1 MPDATGSSD
10 PAASLRQHRDLDSL
24 LTGDNAAYVDGLFQD
39 WQADP
44 TSVSGDW
51 AALFESAVGD
61 NGTTPVRI
69 GPAQP
74 ARSVFNPRGQGA
86 TATREEVLQAASRQ
100 VAVAQL
106 INAYRVRGHRE
117 AKIDPLG
124 FEVPEPHPE
133 LTLEFYGLTEADLD
147 ATVAGRP
154 LYGVPE
160 FTTLRTVIDRCRKAY
175 CSGFGVEFMNI
186 GDIHRKQWL
195 QKRIET
201 LQDSP
206 ILNREQELHAL
217 RLLSDA
223 ENFER
228 LLHTK
233 FPGTKRFS
241 VEGAETL
248 VPLLDFILCAAARQG
263 VDEAIL
269 GMAHRG
275 RLNVLANIFHKSV
288 RQIVEEFQG
297 EMKGPLAN
305 SSGDVKYHLGYSH
318 TYKTRRGQEV
328 VISLAFNPSHLE
340 AVNPVVEGRV
350 RARQDR
356 RGDTGE
362 TNVMAVLVHGDAAF
376 AGQGIV
382 AETLNLSKLDGYRTG
397 GTVHIIVNNQ
407 IGFTTSPK
415 DARST
420 DYCTDVARMLQVP
433 IFHVNGEDVE
443 AVAAVA
449 RLATEWRQTFNED
462 VVIDMYCYRKHG
474 HNEGDEPSFTQPL
487 IYDAIR
493 RKPTPRAVY
502 ANKMV
507 VKLGDL
513 TQDEADRIFSD
524 SLTRLEEHLL
534 EDDLPDP
541 NVNSSAR
548 PEVINL
554 WSDYV
559 TGTVHDEVDTS
570 FDKARLVELLKE
582 ANRIPDSF
590 HAHRKVKRLMT
601 QRMAIVNGEAPVDW
615 AVAEQAAYATL
626 VVSGL
631 NVRLSG
637 QDSGRGT
644 FSHRHAALTDIK
656 SGNDFM
662 PLDNLT
668 EGTGRFEVFNSILSE
683 ASVLGFEYGYGLE
696 SPDTLV
702 LWEAQFGD
710 FANGAQI
717 IVDNFIVSGEQKW
730 QRCSGVVMLLPHGYE
745 GQGPEHSSARL
756 ERYLQSCAQD
766 NIIVANCTTPASF
779 FHLLRRQALFKVRKP
794 LIVMSP
800 KSLLRHPECISTL
813 DDLADGHFACVLGET
828 DADIDASSVRR
839 AVFCSGKIYYELR
852 SARREQGIRDIAI
865 IRLEQLYPFPKA
877 AIEREL
883 ARYPDNVEVV
893 WCQEEPRNMGAWP
906 MMDEWFFN
914 AIGKVPGYAGRPV
927 AASPATGFPAKHQ
940 AQQAKVLADALA
952 PNPLD

>member
-1 MPDATGSSD
+1 MTNATVSAD
-10 PAASLRQHRDLDSL
+10 PAEQLREQRDLDSL

-39 WQADP
+39 WQEDP
-44 TSVSGDW
+44 ASVSEDW
-51 AALFESAVGD
+51 AALFVHATGGRSTA
-61 NGTTPVRI
+61 PVQL
-69 GPAQP
+69 GPARP
-74 ARSVFNPRGQGA
+74 ARSVFSAKGPGSAAPRD
-86 TATREEVLQAASRQ
+86 EVLQAARRQ

-117 AKIDPLG
+117 AHIDPLG
-124 FEVPEPHPE
+124 FQVPEPHPE
-133 LTLEFYGLTEADLD
+133 LTLEFYGLSESDLD
-147 ATVAGRP
+147 AMVAGRP

-186 GDIHRKQWL
+186 GDIHKKHWL

-201 LQDSP
+201 LQDAP
-206 ILNREQELHAL
+206 ILDRDQELHAL

-228 LLHTK
+228 LLHNR

-248 VPLLDFILCAAARQG
+248 VPMLDFMLSAAASRG

-288 RQIVEEFQG
+288 RQIVEEFEG
-297 EMKGPLAN
+297 GIKGPLAN

-318 TYKTRRGQEV
+318 AYQTRAGDEV

-356 RGDTGE
+356 RGEGGE
-362 TNVMAVLVHGDAAF
+362 TNVMAVLIHGDAAF
-376 AGQGIV
+376 AGQGVV
-382 AETLNLSKLDGYRTG
+382 AETLNLSQLGGYRTG
-397 GTVHIIVNNQ
+397 GTMHIIVNNQ

-449 RLATEWRQTFNED
+449 RLATEWRQTFHED
-462 VVIDMYCYRKHG
+462 VIIDLYCYRKHG

-502 ANKMV
+502 AEKMV

-513 TQDEADRIFSD
+513 TQDEANRISSD
-524 SLTRLEEHLL
+524 SLNRLEECLK
-534 EDDLPDP
+534 EDLPDP
-541 NVNSSAR
+541 SVNTSVR
-548 PEVINL
+548 NGVIGL
-554 WSDYV
+554 WSQFS
-559 TGTVHDEVDTS
+559 GGSVHDEVDTT
-570 FDKARLVELLKE
+570 FDKARLVELLRA
-582 ANRIPDSF
+582 ANDLPENF
-590 HAHRKVKRLMT
+590 QAHRKVTRLMK
-601 QRMAIVNGEAPVDW
+601 QRMAIVGGETPVDW

-626 VVSGL
+626 VVGGIG
-631 NVRLSG
+631 VRLSG

-656 SGNDFM
+656 TGEDFH
-662 PLDNLT
+662 PLNNLP
-668 EGTGRFEVFNSILSE
+668 GANARFEVFNSILSE

-696 SPDTLV
+696 SPDYLV

-717 IVDNFIVSGEQKW
+717 IIDNFIVSGEQKW
-730 QRCSGVVMLLPHGYE
+730 QRRSGVVMLLPHGYE

-756 ERYLQSCAQD
+756 ERYLQSCAED

-779 FHLLRRQALFKVRKP
+779 YHLLRRQALLKTRKP
-794 LIVMSP
+794 LVVMSP

-813 DDLADGHFACVLGET
+813 DDLASGQFDRLLGET
-828 DADIDASSVRR
+828 DAEIAPAGVRR
-839 AVFCSGKIYYELR
+839 VVFCSGKIYYELR
-852 SARREQGIRDIAI
+852 RARREQGAHDIAI
-865 IRLEQLYPFPKA
+865 VRLEQLYPFPEA
-877 AIEREL
+877 EVQAEL
-883 ARYPDNVEVV
+883 ARYGHDTEVV

-914 AIGKVPGYAGRPV
+914 TIGRVPGYAGRPV
-927 AASPATGFPAKHQ
+927 AAAPATGFPEKHQ
-940 AQQAKVLADALA
+940 AQQAKVVHDALS
-952 PNPLD
+952 PSSND

>member
-1 MPDATGSSD
+1 MNSPSTSAD
-10 PAASLRQHRDLDSL
+10 PAELLDGQRDLDSL
-24 LTGDNAAYVDGLFQD
+24 LTGENAAFVDGLFQD
-39 WQADP
+39 WQQDP
-44 TSVSGDW
+44 ASVSEDW
-51 AALFESAVGD
+51 AALFAQATGGRSAPRVQL
-61 NGTTPVRI
+61 
-69 GPAQP
+69 GPARQ
-74 ARSVFNPRGQGA
+74 ARSVFNSQGQSGS
-86 TATREEVLQAASRQ
+86 ATRAEVLEAASRQ

-117 AKIDPLG
+117 AHIDPLG
-124 FEVPEPHPE
+124 FQVPEPHPE
-133 LTLEFYGLTEADLD
+133 LTLEFYGLGEADLD

-154 LYGVPE
+154 LFGVPE
-160 FTTLRTVIDRCRKAY
+160 FTTLRTVIERCRKAY

-201 LQDSP
+201 LQDAP
-206 ILNREQELHAL
+206 ILDRGQALHAL

-228 LLHTK
+228 LLHNR

-248 VPLLDFILCAAARQG
+248 VPLLDCILDAAASQG

-288 RQIVEEFQG
+288 RQIVEEFEG
-297 EMKGPLAN
+297 GIKGPLEN

-318 TYKTRRGQEV
+318 AYQTRGGGEV
-328 VISLAFNPSHLE
+328 LISLAFNPSHLE

-356 RGDTGE
+356 RGEGSDS
-362 TNVMAVLVHGDAAF
+362 NVMAVLIHGDAAF
-376 AGQGIV
+376 AGQGVV
-382 AETLNLSKLDGYRTG
+382 AETLNLSKLSGYRTG
-397 GTVHIIVNNQ
+397 GTMHVIVNNQ

-462 VVIDMYCYRKHG
+462 VIIDMYCYRKHG

-502 ANKMV
+502 AEKMV
-507 VKLGDL
+507 AKLDDL
-513 TQDEADRIFSD
+513 TQEDANRISSD
-524 SLTRLEEHLL
+524 SLSRLEECLH
-534 EDDLPDP
+534 EPLPDQTK
-541 NVNSSAR
+541 NTSAR
-548 PEVINL
+548 QEVIQL
-554 WSDYV
+554 WSRF
-559 TGTVHDEVDTS
+559 TGGSIHDEVDTT
-570 FDKARLVELLKE
+570 FDRERLIGLLRA
-582 ANRIPDSF
+582 ANDIPDGF
-590 HAHRKVKRLMT
+590 HAHRKVVRLMK
-601 QRMAIVNGEAPVDW
+601 QRMAIVDGTAPVDW
-615 AVAEQAAYATL
+615 AVAEQAAYASL
-626 VVSGL
+626 VVDGIG
-631 NVRLSG
+631 VRLSG

-644 FSHRHAALTDIK
+644 FSHRHAALTDIQT
-656 SGNDFM
+656 GDDYH
-662 PLDNLT
+662 PLDNLP
-668 EGTGRFEVFNSILSE
+668 GANARFEVFNSILSE

-696 SPDTLV
+696 APDHLV

-717 IVDNFIVSGEQKW
+717 IIDNFIVSGEQKW
-730 QRCSGVVMLLPHGYE
+730 QRLSGVVMLLPHGYE

-756 ERYLQSCAQD
+756 ERYLQSCAED

-779 FHLLRRQALFKVRKP
+779 FHLLRRQALMKTRKP
-794 LIVMSP
+794 LVVMSP
-800 KSLLRHPECISTL
+800 KSLLRHAECVSTL
-813 DDLADGHFACVLGET
+813 DDLASGQFARVLGET
-828 DADIDASSVRR
+828 DEDVVADKVKRV
-839 AVFCSGKIYYELR
+839 VFCSGKVYYELR
-852 SARREQGIRDIAI
+852 KARREAGRNDIALV
-865 IRLEQLYPFPKA
+865 RLEQLYPFPA
-877 AIEREL
+877 AEVQAEV
-883 ARYPDNVEVV
+883 AKYGSDVEVV

-906 MMDEWFFN
+906 MMDEWFFSTL
-914 AIGKVPGYAGRPV
+914 GRVPGYAGRPV
-927 AASPATGFPAKHQ
+927 AAAPATGFPAKHQ
-940 AQQAKVLADALA
+940 AQQAKVIHDAFA
-952 PNPLD
+952 AHPID